1 MPELTPEESR
11 ALQSVFRDAAATLP
25 KRVLTGARL
34 EWRSGKM
41 SSYLQMIKASKAAVM
56 SEFDK
61 YQMQN
66 GRNSGIQNQV
76 QGGRARSNA
85 VHGRSA
91 ASANSKV
98 GDLRSAL
105 MKGTTGTDA
114 YALLREGSAAAAEPM
129 ISPMQE
135 TAFRSMADMLR
146 DSGLIS
152 SAAVDSGV
160 NLATEVAG
168 CLPLV
173 GAITNL
179 SSGVANSLHAIIQQR
194 TIKKVDKLSGIIT
207 PGNPRSSVMAV
218 RKLLERKRNDFAY
231 NATLDIS
238 AGSLQTAGVFADC
251 GGLTG
256 PAVGLAKAGLKLAHS
271 IARTAQNFAEF
282 RNGNE
287 LLTDPSNFTAKDIE
301 ACPVLGTFLITEAE
315 TSTLLAFLADGDLGP
330 NWMETVEGAK
340 GDIDTLIRIAN
351 SCQLIAPYE
360 LKGYMRSNGGSS
372 FKGSHMLDF
381 RIHKMPARMQ
391 HETKMIMKRDP
402 RNLRFLGKQLLVKLG
417 ISVV

>member
-1 MPELTPEESR
+1 MAELTPEESR

-41 SSYLQMIKASKAAVM
+41 ASYMQMIKASKAAVM

-61 YQMQN
+61 YQMLN
-66 GRNSGIQNQV
+66 GKNSGIQNQV
-76 QGGRARSNA
+76 TGRGRSNA
-85 VHGRSA
+85 VSGRPG
-91 ASANSKV
+91 ASNSKV
-98 GDLRSAL
+98 GDLRSAM
-105 MKGTTGTDA
+105 MKGTMGTDG
-114 YALLREGSAAAAEPM
+114 YAMLKEGAVAASEPV

-135 TAFRSMADMLR
+135 TAFRSMAEMLK

-160 NLATEVAG
+160 NLATEIAG
-168 CLPLV
+168 CLPLI

-179 SSGVANSLHAIIQQR
+179 SSGVSNSLHAIMKQH

-207 PGNPRSSVMAV
+207 PGNPRSSLMAV
-218 RKLLERKRNDFAY
+218 RTLLERKRNDFAY
-231 NATLDIS
+231 NATLDIT

-271 IARTAQNFAEF
+271 IARTAQNFSEF

-287 LLTDPSNFTAKDIE
+287 LLREPSNFTAKDIE
-301 ACPVLGTFLITEAE
+301 ACPILGTFLITEAE

-330 NWMETVEGAK
+330 NWMETVEGSK
-340 GDIDTLIRIAN
+340 GDLDTLIRIAN
-351 SCQLIAPYE
+351 SCQLTAPYE
-360 LKGYMRSNGGSS
+360 LKGYMRSHKGSS

-381 RIHKMPARMQ
+381 RIHKMPARLQ

-417 ISVV
+417 IS